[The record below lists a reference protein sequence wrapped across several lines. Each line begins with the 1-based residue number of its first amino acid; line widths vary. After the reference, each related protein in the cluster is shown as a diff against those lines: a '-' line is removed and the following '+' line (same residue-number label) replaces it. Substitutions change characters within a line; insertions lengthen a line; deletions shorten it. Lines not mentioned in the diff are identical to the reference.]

1 MMKRRELITVLG
13 GAMAMWP
20 LAGRAQQSDRV
31 RRIGVLMGFSEND
44 EVWQVYLTVFKQRLQ
59 DFGWIEGRN
68 VRIDI
73 RFAGENNE
81 RIQAAAQELVAGG
94 PDVIFVSTN
103 PVVSAVVRASGAI
116 PIVFTWVSDSVGS
129 GFVATLAHPAGRVT
143 GFHNFEPAFGGKWL
157 GVLKQIAPGVR
168 RVAVVHVP
176 EIAANVAFVPVVETA
191 ATALGMTVLAA
202 GVRDASD
209 IERVL
214 TAFAGEP
221 AGGLIVIP
229 SPLTAT
235 RRDVIIEVAGRLG
248 LPAIYPFRFYCA
260 SGGLVSYGNDQLEQ
274 VREAASYVDRILR
287 GANPGDL
294 PVQLPTKYQL
304 AINLKTAKALGIA
317 VPNSMLLLADDVIE

>member
-1 MMKRRELITVLG
+1 MIRRRELITLLSS
-13 GAMAMWP
+13 AAAMWP
-20 LAGRAQQSDRV
+20 LAARAQQSDRV
-31 RRIGVLMGFSEND
+31 RRIGVLMGFAEND
-44 EVWQVYLTVFKQRLQ
+44 EVWQVYLATFKQRLQ

-68 VRIDI
+68 LRIDY
-73 RFAGENNE
+73 RFAGENNQ
-81 RIQAAAQELVAGG
+81 RTHAAAQELAAGA

-103 PVVSAVVRASGAI
+103 PVVSAVMQATGTI

-129 GFVATLAHPAGRVT
+129 GFVTTLAHPAGRIT

-176 EIAANVAFVPVVETA
+176 EIAANVAFVPVIEA
-191 ATALGMTVLAA
+191 ASVALGTTVTIA
-202 GVRDASD
+202 GVRDTAD

-214 TAFAGEP
+214 TAFAKEP
-221 AGGLIVIP
+221 DGGLIVIP

-235 RRDVIIEVAGRLG
+235 RRDIIVEVAARLS

-260 SGGLVSYGNDQLEQ
+260 SGGLVSYGSDQLGQ

-287 GANPGDL
+287 GANPGEL
-294 PVQLPTKYQL
+294 PVQLPTKFEL
-304 AINLKTAKALGIA
+304 VINLKTAKSLGIT